1 VILRS
6 IFSLR
11 ARWVAL
17 IVKVRFYTTL
27 RELVGSR
34 EEELTI
40 KDDFS
45 LADLIEVIASKY
57 VKARNYLYQKG
68 EIRKTDPS
76 IYFLVNGR
84 NSRSLSGLHT
94 KLKNNDVVEI
104 IPVPPMVGGG

>member
-1 VILRS
+1 M
-6 IFSLR
+6 
-11 ARWVAL
+11 
-17 IVKVRFYTTL
+17 IVKVRFYSTL
-27 RELVGSR
+27 RELAGSR

-40 KDDFS
+40 IEDLT

-57 VKARNYLYQKG
+57 EKALNYLYQKG

-76 IYFLVNGR
+76 IYFLINGR

>member
-1 VILRS
+1 M
-6 IFSLR
+6 
-11 ARWVAL
+11 

-27 RELVGSR
+27 RELAGSR

-40 KDDFS
+40 KEDVT

-57 VKARNYLYQKG
+57 EKARNYLYQKG

-94 KLKNNDVVEI
+94 KLKNNDVIEI

>member
-1 VILRS
+1 M
-6 IFSLR
+6 
-11 ARWVAL
+11 

-27 RELVGSR
+27 RELAGSR

-40 KDDFS
+40 KEDS
-45 LADLIEVIASKY
+45 TLADLIEVIASKY
-57 VKARNYLYQKG
+57 EKARNYLYQKG

-84 NSRSLSGLHT
+84 NSHSLSGLHT
-94 KLKNNDVVEI
+94 KLKNNDVIEI